1 MFDHA
6 NVRPRVLRMN
16 DDTPGEE
23 KKGNEERALYPT
35 TVFGPTCD
43 SIDVLARGVLL
54 RKLKVNDWL
63 YFENMGAYT
72 MAASSS
78 FNGFE
83 PSEKF
88 YVCSIPPEYM
98 EALIAGPNDPDT
110 SKKDC

>member
-6 NVRPRVLRMN
+6 NVRPRVLRM
-16 DDTPGEE
+16 DDYAPGEE

-63 YFENMGAYT
+63 YFNNMGAYT
-72 MAASSS
+72 MAASST

-83 PSEKF
+83 PSDKF

-98 EALIAGPNDPDT
+98 EALIAGPNDPETPKTDG
-110 SKKDC
+110 

>member
-6 NVRPRVLRMN
+6 NVRPRVLRMEEEVL
-16 DDTPGEE
+16 GEE
-23 KKGNEERALYPT
+23 KKSSEDRALYST

-54 RKLKVNDWL
+54 RKLKVHDWL
-63 YFENMGAYT
+63 YFNNMGAYT

-83 PSEKF
+83 PSDKF

-98 EALIAGPNDPDT
+98 EALIAGPSESEA
-110 SKKDC
+110 SKKDS